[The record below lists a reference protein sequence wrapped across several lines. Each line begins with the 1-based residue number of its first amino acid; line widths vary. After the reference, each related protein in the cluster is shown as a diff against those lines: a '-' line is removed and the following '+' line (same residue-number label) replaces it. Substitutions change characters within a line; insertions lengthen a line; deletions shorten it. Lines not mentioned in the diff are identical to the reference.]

1 MYNIMKFA
9 AYSCLTIYIFEYR
22 NDSIFE
28 QIALGK
34 CVDLDRSDQHLHCL
48 PLCLHLLDA
57 FEPRHDKTNKM
68 SVRPAKTPIS
78 LGIRPV

>member
-9 AYSCLTIYIFEYR
+9 AYSCFTIYIFEYR
-22 NDSIFE
+22 NDSVFG
-28 QIALGK
+28 QLVLDK
-34 CVDLDRSDQHLHCL
+34 CVDLDRSDQGLHCL

-57 FEPRHDKTNKM
+57 FEPRHDKTYKM
-68 SVRPAKTPIS
+68 RVRPAKTQIS